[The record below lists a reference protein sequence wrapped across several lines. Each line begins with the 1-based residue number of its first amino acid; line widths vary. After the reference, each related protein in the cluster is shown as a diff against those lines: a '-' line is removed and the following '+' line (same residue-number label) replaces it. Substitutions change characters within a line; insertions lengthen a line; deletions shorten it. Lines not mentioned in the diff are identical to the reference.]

1 MNKSDFKLFFHR
13 VKDLENFIDKT
24 DDYILE
30 WKTKEDIESIQKI
43 YKKIEDNISEK
54 SLYSKIM
61 KKKLVLYTSVFFSFI
76 LTSISIVSIFYYNFI
91 YVKEKEIKIE
101 YKEKII
107 EKPVEKIVYKDKI
120 VEKIIEKP
128 VEKIKNVLILKND
141 DIVIFMFEWKEYNMK
156 VLDIKNRFKQLWK
169 LPQYQDIMERELQLI
184 EINQFKLNTIIKIK
198 DLYNKILNIN

>member
-1 MNKSDFKLFFHR
+1 
-13 VKDLENFIDKT
+13 
-24 DDYILE
+24 
-30 WKTKEDIESIQKI
+30 
-43 YKKIEDNISEK
+43 
-54 SLYSKIM
+54 M

-141 DIVIFMFEWKEYNMK
+141 DIVIFMFE
-156 VLDIKNRFKQLWK
+156 
-169 LPQYQDIMERELQLI
+169 
-184 EINQFKLNTIIKIK
+184 
-198 DLYNKILNIN
+198 